1 MDTSFEYID
10 KTTAYIS
17 STENSWY
24 KKMLKLQ
31 EQYPEQVKILRT
43 PEENA
48 GYLYASFPVD
58 WIKIRPKKI
67 LTDAEKAE
75 RREAFLRNI
84 SGKKKNENDSIPE
97 DKTE

>member
-1 MDTSFEYID
+1 MDTSFEYTD

-48 GYLYASFPVD
+48 GYLYASFPVG
-58 WIKIRPKKI
+58 WIKIKPKRI
-67 LTDAEKAE
+67 LSEEEKQKVID
-75 RREAFLRNI
+75 RF
-84 SGKKKNENDSIPE
+84 KKRSI
-97 DKTE
+97 